1 MNAYIVKGH
10 NALKMHDQHQIFFF
24 IFFKAV
30 SKTRY
35 VLWYSYI

>member
-10 NALKMHDQHQIFFF
+10 NALKMHDQHQIS
-24 IFFKAV
+24 FFKAV

-35 VLWYSYI
+35 VLW